1 MAKAD
6 KTTEKSFV
14 MELADL
20 QHDRREITFEYGPHA
35 EIPIAYNPG
44 AFTRQAA
51 DREDEQ
57 DDLTRREVLIE
68 ALEGAQAERYL
79 DTERAVAFVKDPEGL
94 ADYLMDAMDK
104 EFRKRRDAVIDT
116 LADGLLLQWPIVSQG
131 EPVPVTREEM
141 VGLPYFYLASMYKAI
156 MDDMTPGKNSS
167 RGRDRATRRR

>member
-1 MAKAD
+1 M
-6 KTTEKSFV
+6 
-14 MELADL
+14 
-20 QHDRREITFEYGPHA
+20 EITECPTQSA
-35 EIPIAYNPG
+35 RDNVRVWPG
-44 AFTRQAA
+44 RRKSQSLITREPTRQAT

-57 DDLTRREVLIE
+57 DNLTRRDVLIE
-68 ALEGAQAERYL
+68 ALEGAAAGAIL

-131 EPVPVTREEM
+131 EPVPVTHEEM